1 VKRIIFIFVLF
12 CGLFSGLQSQ
22 QQRFPKPEFQSGYEI
37 PETTAPDPRAFVMEY
52 VDLAVLLLVLAIS
65 IFFIF
70 KKRSRKGILW
80 TGLFSLAYFGFY
92 REGCICAVGAVQNL
106 SLAIFNNAYAIPITA
121 LAMFLIPL
129 IVSLFY
135 GRIFC
140 ATACPLGIIQDIFI
154 VKPLRLPS
162 WLQTSLGI
170 IPFLYLGFAILFA
183 ATGSGFIICRYD
195 PFVGFFRLGAEFHMI
210 VLGILF
216 LATGMFIARPYC
228 RFICPYGALLNITS
242 RFSRKHLSITPED
255 CISCHLCKDSCPF
268 DAIDKPTEE
277 KEQKLTRRFMGR
289 FLWVTLL
296 IPVLIFVGGWAISAS
311 YKTLSGVHPEVSL
324 MRSIIADPEILK
336 DATDIDVQTFLASG
350 KTMDEVVENSLK
362 IEQQYRTGGWWLGG
376 FIGLVIGLTLLNQMT
391 FRKRDIYEANR
402 GSCYSCARCLD
413 YCPVGKPEHPYH
425 LEQAENAAS
434 NSKQENA

>member
-1 VKRIIFIFVLF
+1 MFNVLHA
-12 CGLFSGLQSQ
+12 Q
-22 QQRFPKPEFQSGYEI
+22 QQRFPKPEFQTGYEM
-37 PETTAPDPRAFVMEY
+37 PDTTAPAPRAIVMDY
-52 VDLAVLLLVLAIS
+52 VDLGVLVLVLGIS

-80 TGLFSLAYFGFY
+80 TGIFSLAYFGFY

-106 SLAIFNNAYAIPITA
+106 SLAVFNNAYAIPLTA
-121 LAMFLIPL
+121 LGMFLIPL

-140 ATACPLGIIQDIFI
+140 ASACPLGIIQDIFI
-154 VKPLRLPS
+154 VKPIKLPA
-162 WLQTSLGI
+162 WLQTTLGI

-242 RFSRKHLSITPED
+242 RFSKKHLSITPDD

-277 KEQKLTRRFMGR
+277 KEQKLTRQFSGR

-296 IPVLIFVGGWAISAS
+296 IPVLILAGGWAISAS
-311 YKTLSGVHPEVSL
+311 YKTLSLVHPEVSL
-324 MRSIIADPEILK
+324 TRRILVDPEILK
-336 DATDIDVQTFLASG
+336 DAADIDVQTFLASG
-350 KTMDEVVENSLK
+350 KTLDELVENAGK

-376 FIGLVIGLTLLNQMT
+376 FIGIVIGLTLLNQLT
-391 FRKRDIYEANR
+391 FRRRDIYEANR
-402 GSCYSCARCLD
+402 GSCYSCARCMD
-413 YCPVGKPEHPYH
+413 YCPVGKPDHPYH
-425 LEQAENAAS
+425 KEQADIAAS
-434 NSKQENA
+434 NSKSGNT

>member
-1 VKRIIFIFVLF
+1 
-12 CGLFSGLQSQ
+12 
-22 QQRFPKPEFQSGYEI
+22 
-37 PETTAPDPRAFVMEY
+37 
-52 VDLAVLLLVLAIS
+52 
-65 IFFIF
+65 
-70 KKRSRKGILW
+70 
-80 TGLFSLAYFGFY
+80 
-92 REGCICAVGAVQNL
+92 
-106 SLAIFNNAYAIPITA
+106 
-121 LAMFLIPL
+121 
-129 IVSLFY
+129 
-135 GRIFC
+135 
-140 ATACPLGIIQDIFI
+140 
-154 VKPLRLPS
+154 
-162 WLQTSLGI
+162 
-170 IPFLYLGFAILFA
+170 
-183 ATGSGFIICRYD
+183 
-195 PFVGFFRLGAEFHMI
+195 MI